1 MSRNLAQPP
10 LLPRSASASMVR
22 GGTSRSPSR
31 GMLLFGTVV
40 VLGTLLPL
48 SVLNRTPTACPDMR
62 IEAGEESAQLAVLA
76 QLAQHNE
83 ELLRG
88 LANSDN
94 VSSLTDTAP
103 AVRKEEA
110 DNLAVA
116 AAAQGGG
123 APPVRTA
130 PIHYSAPGIWL
141 RMAIMSVGRKD
152 NSEYLL
158 RTLASWQ
165 VKMALPVLVV
175 PQLTASSSW
184 GGLSLIRTALCTRDA
199 RLRRP
204 GPMGGCGAAVSRR
217 LTREAAALRRP
228 TRRSRS
234 SSSSRLTTR

>member
-1 MSRNLAQPP
+1 
-10 LLPRSASASMVR
+10 
-22 GGTSRSPSR
+22 
-31 GMLLFGTVV
+31 MLLFGTVV

-48 SVLNRTPTACPDMR
+48 SVLNRAPTACPDAVR

-130 PIHYSAPGIWL
+130 PIHNSVPGIWL

-184 GGLSLIRTALCTRDA
+184 GGLSLFRTALCTRDA

-217 LTREAAALRRP
+217 VTREAAALRRP

>member
-1 MSRNLAQPP
+1 MCRGRAVRMSRNLAQPP
-10 LLPRSASASMVR
+10 LLPRSASASTVR
-22 GGTSRSPSR
+22 GGTVRSPSR

-48 SVLNRTPTACPDMR
+48 SVLNRAPTACPDTR

-88 LANSDN
+88 LANGDN

-110 DNLAVA
+110 PPDHLAVA
-116 AAAQGGG
+116 AAAQGVG

-130 PIHYSAPGIWL
+130 PSDYSAPGIWL
-141 RMAIMSVGRKD
+141 RMAIISVGRKD

-165 VKMALPVLVV
+165 G
-175 PQLTASSSW
+175 QD
-184 GGLSLIRTALCTRDA
+184 GLA
-199 RLRRP
+199 RL
-204 GPMGGCGAAVSRR
+204 GGAAAHCLELLGRTLSDPDRTLHPGRPAAPPRAHGR
-217 LTREAAALRRP
+217 LRCGREAPPA
-228 TRRSRS
+228 
-234 SSSSRLTTR
+234 

>member
-1 MSRNLAQPP
+1 
-10 LLPRSASASMVR
+10 
-22 GGTSRSPSR
+22 
-31 GMLLFGTVV
+31 
-40 VLGTLLPL
+40 
-48 SVLNRTPTACPDMR
+48 
-62 IEAGEESAQLAVLA
+62 
-76 QLAQHNE
+76 
-83 ELLRG
+83 
-88 LANSDN
+88 
-94 VSSLTDTAP
+94 
-103 AVRKEEA
+103 
-110 DNLAVA
+110 
-116 AAAQGGG
+116 
-123 APPVRTA
+123 
-130 PIHYSAPGIWL
+130 
-141 RMAIMSVGRKD
+141 
-152 NSEYLL
+152 LL